1 MCELKIY
8 NLSVIIFAAIVI
20 TYIYIIC
27 SISLLQMWSVF
38 LHATDKVVS
47 KIQSSVQQMKSLLTT
62 ELQPLIKNKRGA
74 GVAFNKDN
82 AKSENEY
89 SASSTEV
96 YTLQQAYKE
105 HTKNANKYKK
115 KVKKSKTDR

>member
-1 MCELKIY
+1 MWGM
-8 NLSVIIFAAIVI
+8 F
-20 TYIYIIC
+20 
-27 SISLLQMWSVF
+27 LQ
-38 LHATDKVVS
+38 ATDKVVS
-47 KIQSSVQQMKSLLTT
+47 KIQQSVQQMKSLLTT

-74 GVAFNKDN
+74 GVAFNKDMT
-82 AKSENEY
+82 KSENEY

-115 KVKKSKTDR
+115 KVKKSRNDK

>member
-1 MCELKIY
+1 MWAT
-8 NLSVIIFAAIVI
+8 F
-20 TYIYIIC
+20 
-27 SISLLQMWSVF
+27 LQ
-38 LHATDKVVS
+38 ATDKVVA
-47 KIQSSVQQMKSLLTT
+47 KIQQSVQQMKSLLTS

-74 GVAFNKDN
+74 GVAFNKDMT
-82 AKSENEY
+82 KSENEY

-115 KVKKSKTDR
+115 KVKKSKTDK

>member
-1 MCELKIY
+1 MLQF
-8 NLSVIIFAAIVI
+8 VTFH
-20 TYIYIIC
+20 
-27 SISLLQMWSVF
+27 LLQMWHTF
-38 LHATDKVVS
+38 LQATDKVVV
-47 KIQSSVQQMKSLLTT
+47 KIQQSVKQMKSLLTS

-74 GVAFNKDN
+74 GVAFNKDM
-82 AKSENEY
+82 AKSESEY

-96 YTLQQAYKE
+96 YTLHQSYKE